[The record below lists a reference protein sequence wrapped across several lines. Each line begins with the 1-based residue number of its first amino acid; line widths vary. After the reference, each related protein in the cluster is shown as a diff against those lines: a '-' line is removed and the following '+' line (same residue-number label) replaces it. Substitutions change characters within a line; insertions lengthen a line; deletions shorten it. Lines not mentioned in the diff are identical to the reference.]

1 MDALKILNMKAEE
14 QGWTEATM
22 LQVATDYIN
31 TKDSSD
37 FEQYLKDR
45 SDICLYDQLID
56 VADLI
61 NEKVVKYLEDLRAEL
76 SQNDIYVSKV
86 ARADFDGPAWV
97 MRNDDVWVK
106 FEVLDGGSV
115 DGNPYIQSTNLQFC
129 IDTKRSSGLL
139 VPLYDIIPHNFTPD
153 CWVSCDNQ
161 EELLDRLER
170 ILEIVP
176 TAEVVENIKNSFI
189 K

>member
-76 SQNDIYVSKV
+76 S
-86 ARADFDGPAWV
+86 
-97 MRNDDVWVK
+97 
-106 FEVLDGGSV
+106 
-115 DGNPYIQSTNLQFC
+115 
-129 IDTKRSSGLL
+129 
-139 VPLYDIIPHNFTPD
+139 
-153 CWVSCDNQ
+153 
-161 EELLDRLER
+161 
-170 ILEIVP
+170 
-176 TAEVVENIKNSFI
+176 
-189 K
+189 